1 MSNLKN
7 YYFSPQLLECGIDEA
22 GCGTLFGRVYTAAV
36 IWNPEIPPHKWL
48 NDSKKVTEPR
58 RNFLYDYIKE
68 NAIDY
73 SVTYATETDI
83 DKYGIY
89 KAKLKAMHL
98 ALENLNV
105 DPDKILVDGDY
116 FVKYWSNKCDQKV
129 IPHTCIPQGDSKYT
143 SISAASI
150 LAKVSRDNYI
160 QDLCDKN
167 TYLDKWYLR
176 NHKGY
181 CTAKHVDAIKKNG
194 ITKFHRKTFGP
205 CKYY

>member
-1 MSNLKN
+1 MEPGNRKSDS
-7 YYFSPQLLECGIDEA
+7 FLLEICSKKQCIFAEIEA
-22 GCGTLFGRVYTAAV
+22 GLGCLFGRAYVAAV

-116 FVKYWSNKCDQKV
+116 FVKY
-129 IPHTCIPQGDSKYT
+129 
-143 SISAASI
+143 
-150 LAKVSRDNYI
+150 
-160 QDLCDKN
+160 
-167 TYLDKWYLR
+167 
-176 NHKGY
+176 
-181 CTAKHVDAIKKNG
+181 
-194 ITKFHRKTFGP
+194 
-205 CKYY
+205 